1 MESTGVYWI
10 PVHQILE
17 ARGFE
22 VVLVNARH
30 VRSVPGRKSDVSDCE
45 WLRYLHSV
53 GLLRGS
59 FRPADEV
66 CAVRSLLRHRDSL
79 VKTAARSVQHMQKAF
94 DQMNV
99 HLHHAI
105 SDLSGHTGL
114 AITDAILDGERD
126 PACLAALAHP
136 RIRASRDTLI
146 KALEGDWRSEHL
158 FTLRHARQ
166 TYAHYQQLISECERE
181 IEARI
186 RAFEQTHDPPAAPST
201 DPQSPQ
207 APQMSPEAPEPTP
220 QSFNLPAHLTR
231 LFGTDLTLIPGVGPT
246 TALVLFSELGPDLS
260 RFPNASQF
268 ASWLNLC
275 PQTKIT
281 GGKVISS
288 HTGPGVNR
296 AAQALRMATQ
306 TLYRSHSAL
315 GEFFRRK
322 RARVGTP
329 QAITD
334 TAHKMARII
343 YHLVTRHE
351 LYDDRILFG
360 QQHQD
365 RKRHERRLRNQ
376 ARALGFSLVP
386 ETA

>member
-1 MESTGVYWI
+1 M
-10 PVHQILE
+10 
-17 ARGFE
+17 
-22 VVLVNARH
+22 
-30 VRSVPGRKSDVSDCE
+30 
-45 WLRYLHSV
+45 
-53 GLLRGS
+53 
-59 FRPADEV
+59 
-66 CAVRSLLRHRDSL
+66 
-79 VKTAARSVQHMQKAF
+79 
-94 DQMNV
+94 
-99 HLHHAI
+99 
-105 SDLSGHTGL
+105 
-114 AITDAILDGERD
+114 
-126 PACLAALAHP
+126 
-136 RIRASRDTLI
+136 
-146 KALEGDWRSEHL
+146 
-158 FTLRHARQ
+158 
-166 TYAHYQQLISECERE
+166 
-181 IEARI
+181 
-186 RAFEQTHDPPAAPST
+186 
-201 DPQSPQ
+201 
-207 APQMSPEAPEPTP
+207 
-220 QSFNLPAHLTR
+220 PAHLTR
-231 LFGTDLTLIPGVGPT
+231 LFGTDLTLIPGIGPT

-260 RFPNASQF
+260 RFPTASQF

-351 LYDDRILFG
+351 LYDDRILFN

-376 ARALGFSLVP
+376 ARALGFQLVP
-386 ETA
+386 EAA